1 MIVCCATICR
11 RVSCVHAGD
20 HKVEPVGSGTATQLV
35 GLVSLM
41 RGESAVDHLGGRAM
55 LNALSTAMFALVLRL
70 ACEADEAPVG
80 LLALAADPRL
90 GPALAALFDEPA
102 RAWSLPTFQHVA
114 RDAGAPVPGEA
125 WTIRQSSLDRH
136 PHGSCS
142 Q

>member
-1 MIVCCATICR
+1 MIR
-11 RVSCVHAGD
+11 
-20 HKVEPVGSGTATQLV
+20 SGTAAQLA

-41 RGESAVDHLGGRAM
+41 RGESAAHCLGGRAM
-55 LNALSTAMFALVLRL
+55 LNALSTATFVLVLQL
-70 ACEADEAPVG
+70 ASEADEAPVG
-80 LLALAADPRL
+80 LLAPAGHPRL
-90 GPALAALFDEPA
+90 APALAALFNEPA

-125 WTIRQSSLDRH
+125 WMIRQSSLDRH